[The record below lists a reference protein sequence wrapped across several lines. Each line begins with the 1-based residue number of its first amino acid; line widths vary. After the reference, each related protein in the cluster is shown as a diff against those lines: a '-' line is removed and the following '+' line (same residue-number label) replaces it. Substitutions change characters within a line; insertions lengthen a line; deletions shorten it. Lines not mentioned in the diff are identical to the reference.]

1 MVTVNLDTPT
11 YLRARHGHAVLSD
24 RLAHL
29 LPELSTQENQQLE
42 PVQINRLF
50 NPRAGKEL
58 APLMPDE
65 APDAN
70 IKGEFIPL
78 NEADDESDL
87 SLHKEEMFQQV
98 EEEQSNATE
107 LSFHGQEGK
116 SVTGVYAGS
125 GYHHYRF
132 SKRNGKSFYLR
143 IGKHL
148 IWGIELGAA
157 LRRSGAQKGQTIT
170 VEFKGKTPIKVLKPV
185 NVDGV
190 IQDDWVDTYRNSWDI
205 TVNK

>member
-1 MVTVNLDTPT
+1 MVAVNLDRPT
-11 YLRARHGHAVLSD
+11 YLRAKEGLAVLSA

-29 LPELSTQENQQLE
+29 MPEVDIEQKTGLE

-50 NPRAGKEL
+50 RAH
-58 APLMPDE
+58 APALTQAIPE
-65 APDAN
+65 ESTRE

-78 NEADDESDL
+78 DQAEDSPEQPENHNEIQD
-87 SLHKEEMFQQV
+87 V
-98 EEEQSNATE
+98 ETEATE
-107 LSFHGQEGK
+107 LSFHGQAGK

-125 GYHHYRF
+125 GYNNYRF
-132 SKRNGKSFYLR
+132 NKKNGKSYFLR
-143 IGKHL
+143 VGKHL

-170 VEFKGKTPIKVLKPV
+170 VEFKGKTPIKVLKTV
-185 NVDGV
+185 MVDGAA
-190 IQDDWVDTYRNSWDI
+190 QDDWVDTYRNSWEI